1 MSKIN
6 FRLPLIF
13 DNNSHHA
20 SREFSSSGRQSTG
33 THIEVLPAFFKGSIV
48 QSLQQVFGE
57 VGGLSVS
64 VDLLRFEEE
73 ENNNYSAI
81 LRVPASDCFK
91 LRTALNLVSEFQGH
105 PCRFNIHCLS
115 PVLLSLVRTRTLTTT
130 TTVQ

>member
-6 FRLPLIF
+6 SYRTLTFT
-13 DNNSHHA
+13 NNSHHA
-20 SREFSSSGRQSTG
+20 SREFSSSGS
-33 THIEVLPAFFKGSIV
+33 HIEVLPAFFKGSIV

-115 PVLLSLVRTRTLTTT
+115 PVLLSLVRTKTLTTT
-130 TTVQ
+130 VQ